1 MDRNDLLVKQAKD
14 IEEERG
20 QRRLLAAEN
29 DKLKLK
35 IKVVEDEVHKSNLRA
50 ERKSQ
55 EASSEQKEKTS
66 MLITLKEK
74 DLSVDSLRR

>member
-1 MDRNDLLVKQAKD
+1 MERNDILVKQAKD

-35 IKVVEDEVHKSNLRA
+35 IKVFEDEIHKSNLRA

-55 EASSEQKEKTS
+55 EAASE
-66 MLITLKEK
+66 
-74 DLSVDSLRR
+74 

>member
-1 MDRNDLLVKQAKD
+1 MERNDLHVKQAKE

-50 ERKSQ
+50 ERKS
-55 EASSEQKEKTS
+55 
-66 MLITLKEK
+66 
-74 DLSVDSLRR
+74 

>member
-1 MDRNDLLVKQAKD
+1 MLVKQAQD

-20 QRRLLAAEN
+20 QRRLLTAEN

-35 IKVVEDEVHKSNLRA
+35 VKVVEDEVHKANLRA

-55 EASSEQKEKTS
+55 DASSEQKEKTS
-66 MLITLKEK
+66 LLITLKEK
-74 DLSVDSLRR
+74 DL

>member
-1 MDRNDLLVKQAKD
+1 MERNDLLVKQAKE

-20 QRRLLAAEN
+20 QRRLLASEN

-35 IKVVEDEVHKSNLRA
+35 VKVLEDEVHKSNLRV
-50 ERKSQ
+50 ERKTQ

-66 MLITLKEK
+66 ILITLKEK
-74 DLSVDSLRR
+74 DLLLDSLKR

>member
-1 MDRNDLLVKQAKD
+1 MVKQAKD

-35 IKVVEDEVHKSNLRA
+35 IKVFEDEIHKSNLRA

-55 EASSEQKEKTS
+55 EAASE
-66 MLITLKEK
+66 
-74 DLSVDSLRR
+74 